1 MITLEKIPFTS
12 VAGQPLTLYL
22 WQTDAPCR
30 GVIQLVHGM
39 AEHIARYDRLARALC
54 AAGYTVA
61 GHSHL
66 GHGEDA
72 REDELGF
79 FGRKDGW
86 DHLVEDVHAAHEM
99 LLKRFPGQRFA
110 ILGHSMGSFVTRE
123 YLLRYGGDLTAA
135 VICGTGWFPGPL
147 CSVARAAAAL
157 CGVFGGWQKP
167 APLVDR
173 LMSKDNNK
181 AFAPARPPFD
191 WLSRDEASV
200 DAFLADPLCGFHP
213 TVGMFRDMLGGIRFI
228 GAPCNVAKMDPA
240 TPVLFLSGDRDPV
253 GSMGAGVQR
262 VAKLFTD
269 AGCRSL
275 SVKLY
280 PGARHEILNETNR
293 REVWDDLLRWL
304 EKNSPL

>member
-157 CGVFGGWQKP
+157 CGAFGGWQKP

-181 AFAPARPPFD
+181 AFAPARTPFD
-191 WLSRDEASV
+191 WLSRDTAEV
-200 DAFLADPLCGFHP
+200 DKYMADLRCGFLF
-213 TVGMFRDMLGGIRFI
+213 TARGYYDMFTGLKSLSRLHRLAALPG
-228 GAPCNVAKMDPA
+228 NL
-240 TPVLFLSGDRDPV
+240 PVLFISGDADPI
-253 GSMGAGVQR
+253 GTQGKGVNT
-262 VAKLFTD
+262 VAQQFRD
-269 AGCRSL
+269 AGGRD
-275 SVKLY
+275 VTVRLY
-280 PGARHEILNETNR
+280 PGARHELFNETNR
-293 REVWDDLLRWL
+293 DEITAELIDWL
-304 EKNSPL
+304 NRHMK

>member
-181 AFAPARPPFD
+181 AFAPARTHFD
-191 WLSRDEASV
+191 WLSRDTAEV
-200 DAFLADPLCGFHP
+200 DKYMADLRCGFLF
-213 TVGMFRDMLGGIRFI
+213 TARGYYDMFTGLKNLSRLHRLAALPG
-228 GAPCNVAKMDPA
+228 NL
-240 TPVLFLSGDRDPV
+240 PVLFISGDADPIGTQGKGVNTVAQQFRD
-253 GSMGAGVQR
+253 AGVR
-262 VAKLFTD
+262 DVTV
-269 AGCRSL
+269 R
-275 SVKLY
+275 LY
-280 PGARHEILNETNR
+280 PGARHELFNETNR
-293 REVWDDLLRWL
+293 DEITAELIDWL
-304 EKNSPL
+304 NRHMK

>member
-61 GHSHL
+61 GHSPL

-181 AFAPARPPFD
+181 AFAPARTPFD
-191 WLSRDEASV
+191 WLSRDTAEV
-200 DAFLADPLCGFHP
+200 DKYMADLRCGFLF
-213 TVGMFRDMLGGIRFI
+213 TARGYYDMFTGLKNLSRLHRLAALPG
-228 GAPCNVAKMDPA
+228 NL
-240 TPVLFLSGDRDPV
+240 PVLFISGDADPIGTQGKGVNTVAQQFRD
-253 GSMGAGVQR
+253 AGVR
-262 VAKLFTD
+262 DVTV
-269 AGCRSL
+269 R
-275 SVKLY
+275 LY
-280 PGARHEILNETNR
+280 PGARHELFNETNR
-293 REVWDDLLRWL
+293 DEITAELIDWL
-304 EKNSPL
+304 NRHMK

>member
-39 AEHIARYDRLARALC
+39 AEHIARYDRLARTLC

-79 FGRKDGW
+79 FGRRDGW

-135 VICGTGWFPGPL
+135 VICGTGWFPSPL

-181 AFAPARPPFD
+181 AFAPARTPFD
-191 WLSRDEASV
+191 WLSRDTAEV
-200 DAFLADPLCGFHP
+200 DKYMADLRCGFLF
-213 TVGMFRDMLGGIRFI
+213 TARGYYDMFTGLKELSRLPRLAALPGDL
-228 GAPCNVAKMDPA
+228 
-240 TPVLFLSGDRDPV
+240 PVLFISGDADPIGTQGKGVSTVAQQFRD
-253 GSMGAGVQR
+253 AGVR
-262 VAKLFTD
+262 DVTV
-269 AGCRSL
+269 R
-275 SVKLY
+275 LY
-280 PGARHEILNETNR
+280 PGARHELFNETNR
-293 REVWDDLLRWL
+293 DEITAELIDWL
-304 EKNSPL
+304 NRHMK

>member
-1 MITLEKIPFTS
+1 MITLEKIPFIS

-147 CSVARAAAAL
+147 CSVTRAAAAL

-181 AFAPARPPFD
+181 AFAPARTPFD
-191 WLSRDEASV
+191 WLSRDTAEV
-200 DAFLADPLCGFHP
+200 DKYMADLRCGFLF
-213 TVGMFRDMLGGIRFI
+213 TARGYYDMFTGLKSLSRLHRLAALPG
-228 GAPCNVAKMDPA
+228 NL
-240 TPVLFLSGDRDPV
+240 PVLFISGDADPIGTQGKGVNTVAQQFRD
-253 GSMGAGVQR
+253 AGVR
-262 VAKLFTD
+262 DVTV
-269 AGCRSL
+269 R
-275 SVKLY
+275 LY
-280 PGARHEILNETNR
+280 PGARHELFNETNR
-293 REVWDDLLRWL
+293 DEITAELIDWL
-304 EKNSPL
+304 NRHMK

>member
-181 AFAPARPPFD
+181 AFAPARTPFD
-191 WLSRDEASV
+191 WLSRDTAEV
-200 DAFLADPLCGFHP
+200 DKYMADLRCGFLF
-213 TVGMFRDMLGGIRFI
+213 TARGYYDMFTGLKSLSRLHRLAALPG
-228 GAPCNVAKMDPA
+228 NL
-240 TPVLFLSGDRDPV
+240 PVLFISGDADPI
-253 GSMGAGVQR
+253 GTQG
-262 VAKLFTD
+262 
-269 AGCRSL
+269 
-275 SVKLY
+275 
-280 PGARHEILNETNR
+280 
-293 REVWDDLLRWL
+293 
-304 EKNSPL
+304 

>member
-12 VAGQPLTLYL
+12 VAGRPLTLYL

-79 FGRKDGW
+79 FGRRDGW
-86 DHLVEDVHAAHEM
+86 GHLVEDVHAAHE
-99 LLKRFPGQRFA
+99 LLPTRFPGQRFA

-181 AFAPARPPFD
+181 AFAPVRTPFD
-191 WLSRDEASV
+191 WLSRDTAEV
-200 DAFLADPLCGFHP
+200 DKYMADPRCGFLF
-213 TVGMFRDMLGGIRFI
+213 TARGYYDMFTGLKSLSRLHRLAALPGDL
-228 GAPCNVAKMDPA
+228 
-240 TPVLFLSGDRDPV
+240 PVLFISGDADPIGTQGKGVSTVAQQFRD
-253 GSMGAGVQR
+253 AGVR
-262 VAKLFTD
+262 DVTV
-269 AGCRSL
+269 R
-275 SVKLY
+275 LY
-280 PGARHEILNETNR
+280 PGARHELFNETNR
-293 REVWDDLLRWL
+293 DEITAELIDWL
-304 EKNSPL
+304 NRHMK

>member
-39 AEHIARYDRLARALC
+39 AEHIARYDRLARTLC

-135 VICGTGWFPGPL
+135 VICGTGWFPSPL

-181 AFAPARPPFD
+181 AFAPARTPFD
-191 WLSRDEASV
+191 WLSRDTAEV
-200 DAFLADPLCGFHP
+200 DKYMADLRCGFLF
-213 TVGMFRDMLGGIRFI
+213 TARGYYDMFTGLKELSRLPRLAALPGDL
-228 GAPCNVAKMDPA
+228 
-240 TPVLFLSGDRDPV
+240 PVLFISGDADPIGTQGKGVSTVAQQFRD
-253 GSMGAGVQR
+253 AGVR
-262 VAKLFTD
+262 DVTV
-269 AGCRSL
+269 R
-275 SVKLY
+275 LY
-280 PGARHEILNETNR
+280 PGARHELFNETNR
-293 REVWDDLLRWL
+293 DEITAELIDWL
-304 EKNSPL
+304 NRHMK

>member
-12 VAGQPLTLYL
+12 VAGRPLTLYL

-99 LLKRFPGQRFA
+99 LLKRFPDQRFA

-181 AFAPARPPFD
+181 AFAPVRTPFD
-191 WLSRDEASV
+191 WLSRDTAEV
-200 DAFLADPLCGFHP
+200 DKYMADLRCGFLF
-213 TVGMFRDMLGGIRFI
+213 TARGYYDMFTGLKNLSRLHRLAALPGDL
-228 GAPCNVAKMDPA
+228 
-240 TPVLFLSGDRDPV
+240 PVLFISGDADPIGTQGKGVSTVAQQFRD
-253 GSMGAGVQR
+253 AGVR
-262 VAKLFTD
+262 DVTV
-269 AGCRSL
+269 R
-275 SVKLY
+275 LY
-280 PGARHEILNETNR
+280 PGARHELFNETNR
-293 REVWDDLLRWL
+293 DEITAELIDWL
-304 EKNSPL
+304 NRHMK

>member
-12 VAGQPLTLYL
+12 VAGRPLTLYL

-79 FGRKDGW
+79 FGRRDGW

-181 AFAPARPPFD
+181 AFAPARTPFD
-191 WLSRDEASV
+191 WLSRDTAEV
-200 DAFLADPLCGFHP
+200 DKYMADLRCGFLF
-213 TVGMFRDMLGGIRFI
+213 TARGYYDMFMGLKSLSRLHRL
-228 GAPCNVAKMDPA
+228 A
-240 TPVLFLSGDRDPV
+240 TLPGNLPVLFISGDADPIGAQGKGVNTVAQQFRD
-253 GSMGAGVQR
+253 AGVR
-262 VAKLFTD
+262 DVTV
-269 AGCRSL
+269 R
-275 SVKLY
+275 LY
-280 PGARHEILNETNR
+280 PGARHELFNETNR
-293 REVWDDLLRWL
+293 DEITAELIDWL
-304 EKNSPL
+304 NRHMK

>member
-39 AEHIARYDRLARALC
+39 AEHIARYDRPARALC

-61 GHSHL
+61 GHRHL

-181 AFAPARPPFD
+181 AFAPARTPFD
-191 WLSRDEASV
+191 WLSRDTAEV
-200 DAFLADPLCGFHP
+200 DKYMADLRCGFLF
-213 TVGMFRDMLGGIRFI
+213 TARGYYDMFTGLKSLSRLHRLAALPG
-228 GAPCNVAKMDPA
+228 NL
-240 TPVLFLSGDRDPV
+240 PVLFISGDADPIGTQGKGVNTVAQQFRD
-253 GSMGAGVQR
+253 AGVR
-262 VAKLFTD
+262 DVTV
-269 AGCRSL
+269 R
-275 SVKLY
+275 LY
-280 PGARHEILNETNR
+280 PGARHELFNETNR
-293 REVWDDLLRWL
+293 DEITAELIDWL
-304 EKNSPL
+304 NRHMK

>member
-181 AFAPARPPFD
+181 AFAPARTPFD
-191 WLSRDEASV
+191 WLSRDTVEV
-200 DAFLADPLCGFHP
+200 DKYIADPLCGQKASIGLFYE
-213 TVGMFRDMLGGIRFI
+213 MLGGIRFI
-228 GAPCNVAKMDPA
+228 S
-240 TPVLFLSGDRDPV
+240 TPKNIASMNRNTPILFISGDKDPV
-253 GSMGAGVQR
+253 GEMGKGVRRAYEAFRRAGVR
-262 VAKLFTD
+262 DVEL
-269 AGCRSL
+269 
-275 SVKLY
+275 KLY
-280 PGARHEILNETNR
+280 KGLRHEILNEDCRAVVYN
-293 REVWDDLLRWL
+293 DLWSWI
-304 EKNSPL
+304 EKHI

>member
-99 LLKRFPGQRFA
+99 LLKRFPDQRFA

-181 AFAPARPPFD
+181 AFAPARTPFD
-191 WLSRDEASV
+191 WLSRDTAEV
-200 DAFLADPLCGFHP
+200 DKYMADPRCGFLF
-213 TVGMFRDMLGGIRFI
+213 TARGYYDMFTGLKSLSRLAALPG
-228 GAPCNVAKMDPA
+228 NL
-240 TPVLFLSGDRDPV
+240 PVLFISGDADPIGTQGKGVNTVAQQFRD
-253 GSMGAGVQR
+253 AGVR
-262 VAKLFTD
+262 DVTV
-269 AGCRSL
+269 R
-275 SVKLY
+275 LY
-280 PGARHEILNETNR
+280 PGARHELFNETNR
-293 REVWDDLLRWL
+293 DEITAELIDWL
-304 EKNSPL
+304 NRHMK

>member
-12 VAGQPLTLYL
+12 VAGRPLTLYL

-86 DHLVEDVHAAHEM
+86 DHLVEDVHTAHEM
-99 LLKRFPGQRFA
+99 LLTRFPGQRFA

-157 CGVFGGWQKP
+157 CGTFGGWQKP

-181 AFAPARPPFD
+181 AFAPARTPFD
-191 WLSRDEASV
+191 WLSRDTAEV
-200 DAFLADPLCGFHP
+200 DKYIADPRCGFLF
-213 TVGMFRDMLGGIRFI
+213 TARGYYDMFTGLKNLSRLHRLAALPGDL
-228 GAPCNVAKMDPA
+228 
-240 TPVLFLSGDRDPV
+240 PVLFISGDADPIGTQGKGV
-253 GSMGAGVQR
+253 NTVAQQFRNAGVR
-262 VAKLFTD
+262 DVTV
-269 AGCRSL
+269 R
-275 SVKLY
+275 LY
-280 PGARHEILNETNR
+280 PGARHELFNETNR
-293 REVWDDLLRWL
+293 DEITAELIDWL
-304 EKNSPL
+304 NRHMK

>member
-12 VAGQPLTLYL
+12 VAGRPLTLYL

-79 FGRKDGW
+79 FGRRDGW

-181 AFAPARPPFD
+181 AFAPVRTPFD
-191 WLSRDEASV
+191 WLSRDTAEV
-200 DAFLADPLCGFHP
+200 DKYMADPRCGFLF
-213 TVGMFRDMLGGIRFI
+213 TARGYYDMFTGLKSLSRLHRLAALPGDL
-228 GAPCNVAKMDPA
+228 
-240 TPVLFLSGDRDPV
+240 PVLFISGDADPIGTQGKGVNTVAQQFRD
-253 GSMGAGVQR
+253 AGVR
-262 VAKLFTD
+262 DVTV
-269 AGCRSL
+269 R
-275 SVKLY
+275 LY
-280 PGARHEILNETNR
+280 PGARHELFNETNR
-293 REVWDDLLRWL
+293 DEITAELIDWL
-304 EKNSPL
+304 NRHMK

>member
-181 AFAPARPPFD
+181 AFAPARTPFD
-191 WLSRDEASV
+191 WLSRDTAEV
-200 DAFLADPLCGFHP
+200 DKYMADLRCGFLF
-213 TVGMFRDMLGGIRFI
+213 TARGYYDMFTGLKSLSRLHRLAALPG
-228 GAPCNVAKMDPA
+228 NL
-240 TPVLFLSGDRDPV
+240 PVLFISGDADPIGTQGKGVSTVAQQFRD
-253 GSMGAGVQR
+253 AGVR
-262 VAKLFTD
+262 DVTVRLD
-269 AGCRSL
+269 
-275 SVKLY
+275 
-280 PGARHEILNETNR
+280 PGARHELFNETNR
-293 REVWDDLLRWL
+293 DEITAELIDWL
-304 EKNSPL
+304 NRHMK

>member
-12 VAGQPLTLYL
+12 VAGQPLTLHL

-181 AFAPARPPFD
+181 AFAPVRTPFD
-191 WLSRDEASV
+191 WLSRDTAEV
-200 DAFLADPLCGFHP
+200 DKYMADLRCGFLF
-213 TVGMFRDMLGGIRFI
+213 TARGYYDMFTGLKSLSRLQRLAALPG
-228 GAPCNVAKMDPA
+228 NL
-240 TPVLFLSGDRDPV
+240 PVLFISGDADPIGTQGKGVNTVAQQFRD
-253 GSMGAGVQR
+253 AGVR
-262 VAKLFTD
+262 DVTV
-269 AGCRSL
+269 R
-275 SVKLY
+275 LY
-280 PGARHEILNETNR
+280 PGARHELFNETNR
-293 REVWDDLLRWL
+293 DEITAELIDWL
-304 EKNSPL
+304 NRHMK

>member
-12 VAGQPLTLYL
+12 VAGRPLTLYL

-181 AFAPARPPFD
+181 AFAPVRTPFD
-191 WLSRDEASV
+191 WLSRDTAEV
-200 DAFLADPLCGFHP
+200 DKYMADPRCGFLF
-213 TVGMFRDMLGGIRFI
+213 TARGYYDMFTGLKSLSRLHRLAALPGDL
-228 GAPCNVAKMDPA
+228 
-240 TPVLFLSGDRDPV
+240 PVLFISGDADPIGTQGKGVSTVAQQFRD
-253 GSMGAGVQR
+253 AGVR
-262 VAKLFTD
+262 DVTV
-269 AGCRSL
+269 R
-275 SVKLY
+275 LY
-280 PGARHEILNETNR
+280 PGARHELFNETNR
-293 REVWDDLLRWL
+293 DEITAELIDWL
-304 EKNSPL
+304 NRHMK